1 MRRAAPVIIGLVL
14 LVGCGRGQ
22 TVDGAAPPAASGPDT
37 PVGVDVPPAD
47 PPTEPRPTR
56 VEVVAGAV
64 DLRPQ
69 PFESAAPVGER
80 QLAVRFWGGVAP
92 CSVVGR
98 VDVHETPERITVTVQ
113 GGRAPTPEP
122 VVCMELA
129 VFQELIVD
137 LAAPVGDRTIVDGAA

>member
-1 MRRAAPVIIGLVL
+1 MIGLLVL
-14 LVGCGRGQ
+14 AGCGAAGGG
-22 TVDGAAPPAASGPDT
+22 GAVGSDPDA
-37 PVGVDVPPAD
+37 PVGVTVPPGD
-47 PPTEPRPTR
+47 PPAEPRPAR

-98 VDVHETPERITVTVQ
+98 VEVQETPERVTVTVH
-113 GGRAPTPEP
+113 GGRDPAPGS
-122 VVCMELA
+122 VACVELA

-137 LAAPVGDRTIVDGAA
+137 LAAPVGDRAIVDGAA